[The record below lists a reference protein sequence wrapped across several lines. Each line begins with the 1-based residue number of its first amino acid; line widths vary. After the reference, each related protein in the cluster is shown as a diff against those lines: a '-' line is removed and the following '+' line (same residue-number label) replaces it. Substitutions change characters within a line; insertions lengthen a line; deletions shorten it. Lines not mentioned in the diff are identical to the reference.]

1 MTNKKLNKKH
11 TKTRLNIRCSKQTLS
26 NECCTRH
33 IFKCIYR
40 LERK

>member
-11 TKTRLNIRCSKQTLS
+11 TKTRLNIRCGKQTLS

-33 IFKCIYR
+33 IFKSIYR
-40 LERK
+40 LEQK